1 MRRIDMR
8 VRAEDV
14 DVAYDRLLPRVRG
27 GLHPLPEGAEVV
39 LVALGE
45 RAELP
50 PPAELAAL
58 AGDVLV
64 GEPVEAE
71 AGEDLAAA
79 LVALTPR
86 WEIGGRVVLR
96 TPQHPP
102 PPGDFVDVVLA
113 RELGFG
119 TGAHP
124 TTRHC
129 IELLLDIEP
138 AGAFADLGCGAGAL
152 TIAAAKLGY
161 RPVVGVDLLDAVCA
175 NAARNGDINGI
186 DADFV
191 TGNLMG
197 LDSLEVRV
205 AAMNVSDVDVHE
217 HLASIEL
224 PELEWLVASGLD
236 HPRQF
241 AHAVATYEAA
251 GFVERRRIDREGWPA
266 VLLERS
272 GDVEWDSTCW
282 PAVNATSPPAP
293 GTHSATAW

>member
-1 MRRIDMR
+1 MR

-14 DVAYDRLLPRVRG
+14 DVAYDRLLPWVLG
-27 GLHPLPEGAEVV
+27 GLHPLRQGSEVV

-45 RAELP
+45 RHELP
-50 PPAELAAL
+50 PPTELAEL
-58 AGDVLV
+58 AGDVLL
-64 GEPVEAE
+64 GEPVESD

-96 TPQHPP
+96 TPAHPP
-102 PPGDFVDVVLA
+102 PPPELVDVVLA

-129 IELLLDIEP
+129 IELLLDVDP
-138 AGAFADLGCGAGAL
+138 GGAFADLGCGAGAL

-161 RPVVGVDLLDAVCA
+161 APVLGVDVLDAVCA

-191 TGNLMG
+191 TGDLMALG
-197 LDSLEVRV
+197 RLDVRV
-205 AAMNVSDVDVHE
+205 ASMNVSDVDVHLR
-217 HLASIEL
+217 LAASAHR
-224 PELEWLVASGLD
+224 ELEWLVVSGLD
-236 HPRQF
+236 NPRQL
-241 AHAVATYEAA
+241 AHAVDGYVEA
-251 GFVERRRIDREGWPA
+251 GFAERRRIDREGWPA
-266 VLLERS
+266 VLFA
-272 GDVEWDSTCW
+272 G
-282 PAVNATSPPAP
+282 PAR
-293 GTHSATAW
+293 